1 MSNRKILIISIV
13 AIIVIII
20 CAILLFVINKYFN
33 TDNYETDF
41 ENQILYE
48 NTESIELLNNRNK
61 YFVVEK
67 ILSSL
72 VSYIKETNGDMEYD
86 TTLIDE
92 QSAKDA
98 FQKEGTQIINQM
110 LDEEYKKAMNSN
122 NINIINLAKKYND
135 YQSIID
141 KVYLYDKSAKI
152 DIYIVYAFIGN
163 EEFNIIVKTDSEN
176 NTFSIFLEDYF
187 KKFNYNKDMKI
198 EDINISEASIEE
210 NDYNKFS
217 YTNIT
222 NKQMAQ
228 YYLNN
233 YMKLIRAN
241 PQLAYSLLEQQ
252 YKESKFETFNK
263 FANYTQ
269 EKKDMLITLSEYK
282 IINDKDYTMY
292 ICKDQ
297 YDFVYIFKETAL
309 MNYTVQLDD
318 YTIEN
323 EELTQ
328 EYNELKMVDKGAKN
342 VEKFFEMINMQDYQK
357 AYAKLDT
364 NFKNNNFS
372 TLQKFEDFIKQQIY
386 KYSTINVES
395 YTMIDSDLYT
405 YTVKITNKENSDE
418 QKTQKVIIKLLEG
431 TDFIISFEI

>member
-61 YFVVEK
+61 YFAVEK

-269 EKKDMLITLSEYK
+269 EKRDMLITLSEYK